1 MPSNSTYLY
10 RLQKYLPVTFYTDWL
25 FPWPLSILLAS
36 SHLIAT
42 ENIGAVTKEGQD
54 GADFC
59 IAAMD
64 KPRASCNF
72 LVPIDWAP
80 RVGAVSF
87 FKDWKWKE
95 RKRRVIKSLKHSILA
110 LNLFTS
116 HWIKNAVIWSLL
128 TMVFKGI
135 TKRKHRT
142 ENACIDISSCFN
154 NLFLNWE
161 LFHTIYIHIYIYI
174 KCMYIYI
181 NLTPHQALM

>member
-1 MPSNSTYLY
+1 MVFKIRIMYGFSENLKGKGNFFSRASKTGMGATKMPSNSTYLY

-36 SHLIAT
+36 SHLITT

-80 RVGAVSF
+80 RVWAVSF

-95 RKRRVIKSLKHSILA
+95 KKRRVIKSLKHSILA

-116 HWIKNAVIWSLL
+116 HWIKNAVMWNLL

-135 TKRKHRT
+135 TKRKRIT
-142 ENACIDISSCFN
+142 E
-154 NLFLNWE
+154 
-161 LFHTIYIHIYIYI
+161 
-174 KCMYIYI
+174 KCMHRYIF
-181 NLTPHQALM
+181 LF

>member
-1 MPSNSTYLY
+1 MDVFLTHQNKKNVWFQWELKRDAIFFPRASKTGMGATKMFSNSTYLY
-10 RLQKYLPVTFYTDWL
+10 RLQKYLPVTFYADWL

-36 SHLIAT
+36 SHLITT

-59 IAAMD
+59 IVPMD

-72 LVPIDWAP
+72 LVPIDWPP
-80 RVGAVSF
+80 RVWAVSF

-95 RKRRVIKSLKHSILA
+95 KKRSVINSLKHSILA

-128 TMVFKGI
+128 TMV
-135 TKRKHRT
+135 
-142 ENACIDISSCFN
+142 
-154 NLFLNWE
+154 L
-161 LFHTIYIHIYIYI
+161 
-174 KCMYIYI
+174 
-181 NLTPHQALM
+181 